1 MIPTEF
7 ICPGYFNEADAQ
19 ENNLKSEFMKMI
31 EVLKEEMNKSLRGI
45 WENRNKQWNGI
56 DKTIEGLKIGI
67 ESVKKTQTEGILE
80 MKNLGTQTE
89 TLETKLTSRIQK
101 EERILGVED
110 MIGAMDTLV
119 KKRKDKYPL

>member
-1 MIPTEF
+1 
-7 ICPGYFNEADAQ
+7 
-19 ENNLKSEFMKMI
+19 MI

-80 MKNLGTQTE
+80 TNNLG
-89 TLETKLTSRIQK
+89 I
-101 EERILGVED
+101 
-110 MIGAMDTLV
+110 
-119 KKRKDKYPL
+119 

>member
-1 MIPTEF
+1 MCQLEPSYPIKAGPEYYN
-7 ICPGYFNEADAQ
+7 IIEAEEKDLQ
-19 ENNLKSEFMKMI
+19 TIYREMI

-80 MKNLGTQTE
+80 TNNLG
-89 TLETKLTSRIQK
+89 I
-101 EERILGVED
+101 
-110 MIGAMDTLV
+110 
-119 KKRKDKYPL
+119 

>member
-1 MIPTEF
+1 
-7 ICPGYFNEADAQ
+7 
-19 ENNLKSEFMKMI
+19 MK
-31 EVLKEEMNKSLRGI
+31 
-45 WENRNKQWNGI
+45 I
-56 DKTIEGLKIGI
+56 DSI
-67 ESVKKTQTEGILE
+67 KKTQIEGNLE

-119 KKRKDKYPL
+119 KKINLKNSC